1 VAERQRF
8 RVCATVTN
16 EIYKNCAINEH
27 TRILLFQLVRQRL
40 TDSFLSHRAA
50 VTSVLRDCP
59 TKHKEQSV
67 SKDEMKTDTKIETV
81 ISTQSRPL
89 KRFGMDPGNCS

>member
-1 VAERQRF
+1 MAERQRF

-59 TKHKEQSV
+59 TNTRSSQSLR
-67 SKDEMKTDTKIETV
+67 MK
-81 ISTQSRPL
+81 
-89 KRFGMDPGNCS
+89 